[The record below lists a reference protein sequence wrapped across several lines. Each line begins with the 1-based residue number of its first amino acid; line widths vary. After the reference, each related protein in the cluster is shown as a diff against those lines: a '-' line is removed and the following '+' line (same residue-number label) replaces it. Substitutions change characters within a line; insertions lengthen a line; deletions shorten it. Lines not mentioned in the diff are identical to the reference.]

1 VRTHERVHGSVL
13 VDIFRR
19 YPPATVW
26 IKTQID
32 LAVPVPACI
41 EFWEGAKNKE
51 MYREAQKILSRLAVA
66 YLTLDDQDWALERLS
81 LYHLSHGVGGLDCLI
96 AAPAARLGLP
106 LYTLNLRHFA
116 PLLGAGAHQ
125 LYGDV
130 TS

>member
-1 VRTHERVHGSVL
+1 MGTPLRGLLDTSIL
-13 VDIFRR
+13 VDVLRKR
-19 YPPATVW
+19 PVP
-26 IKTQID
+26 
-32 LAVPVPACI
+32 LAWLERQSHLALPVPVYI
-41 EFWEGAKNKE
+41 EVLEGARNRGE
-51 MYREAQKILSRLAVA
+51 QREAERLLGRFERI

-125 LYGDV
+125 PY
-130 TS
+130 